1 MRKLDAN
8 LPVPYLLRVTVFDRL
23 GSTFA
28 DFLRHR
34 SSATVPAAVNV
45 SLPTRIVFRAENPNV
60 HLATIQASCS

>member
-1 MRKLDAN
+1 MRKLDAI
-8 LPVPYLLRVTVFDRL
+8 LPVPYLLRVAVFDRL

-34 SSATVPAAVNV
+34 SAATVPGAVNV
-45 SLPTRIVFRAENPNV
+45 SLPTRIVSRPENPNV